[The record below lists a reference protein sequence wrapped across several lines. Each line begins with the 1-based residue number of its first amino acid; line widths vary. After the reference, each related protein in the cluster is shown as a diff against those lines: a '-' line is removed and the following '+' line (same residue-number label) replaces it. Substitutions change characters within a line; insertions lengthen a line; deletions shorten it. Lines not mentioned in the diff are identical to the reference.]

1 VSEVE
6 REVWFT
12 THIDVALHRKNN
24 TYMVG
29 RERAGHL
36 VLCSSKKFRHF
47 GRVVKKY
54 VPLIGGFPI
63 KMRQEQLLSI
73 DLFMN

>member
-1 VSEVE
+1 MSEVE

-12 THIDVALHRKNN
+12 THIDVALHRKDNSYN
-24 TYMVG
+24 MVG

-36 VLCSSKKFRHF
+36 VLCSSNKKFRHF

-63 KMRQEQLLSI
+63 KMR
-73 DLFMN
+73 